1 MKQDVSPYTI
11 RHIEEDKK
19 KGYNNCIMIE
29 VQENKREK

>member
-19 KGYNNCIMIE
+19 KKAIIIA
-29 VQENKREK
+29 